1 MITIFDFISDILF
14 LKTKKCLRSIDN
26 ETTFSPY
33 IFNRWVSM
41 YSPKLALQSNIANKL
56 LSFSN
61 NKTDLFNLF
70 FNIFDKVPQKKITY
84 FKKTKE
90 EKVAD
95 DKELMYANALELS
108 KREIRT
114 YKELLTNLKNS

>member
-14 LKTKKCLRSIDN
+14 FKTKKCLKSVDN
-26 ETTFSPY
+26 ESTFSPY
-33 IFNRWVSM
+33 IFNRWISM

-61 NKTDLFNLF
+61 HKTDLFNLF

-108 KREIRT
+108 KREIKT
-114 YKELLTNLKNS
+114 YKELLTNLKQV